1 MTKFRTIPAALIAAS
16 LLATTTFAAPAVAG
30 GQISIAIEPKNEDE
44 RNAMRFG
51 LGLFAIAKAI
61 ESDAY
66 IEQNGNGNGA
76 GIAQGGSG
84 SFGVIQQDGD
94 GHTATLNQQG
104 DNQAFGIFQVGE
116 GTEGHVD
123 QQIDGDTGL
132 LFQIGF

>member
-1 MTKFRTIPAALIAAS
+1 MTTFRRIPAALVTAT

-44 RNAMRFG
+44 RNAIRFG
-51 LGLFAIAKAI
+51 LGLYAFAKAI
-61 ESDAY
+61 EGDAY

-76 GIAQGGSG
+76 AIGQSGNG
-84 SFGVIQQDGD
+84 SFGVIEQDGD

-104 DNQAFGIFQVGE
+104 DGQAFGIFQVGE
-116 GTEGHVD
+116 GTDGHVD